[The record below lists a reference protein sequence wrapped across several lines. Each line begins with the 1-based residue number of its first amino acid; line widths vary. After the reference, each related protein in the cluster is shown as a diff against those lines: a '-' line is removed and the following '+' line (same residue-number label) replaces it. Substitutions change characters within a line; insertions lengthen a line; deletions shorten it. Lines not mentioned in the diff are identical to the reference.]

1 MLTVPVCSGD
11 PLTSTTLDFTSE
23 LCRGP
28 TMAYVNW
35 SVVTNVSARV
45 LQVVAQGTAPDFAG
59 LVPGNEARTVIRM
72 VAS

>member
-1 MLTVPVCSGD
+1 MT
-11 PLTSTTLDFTSE
+11 
-23 LCRGP
+23 
-28 TMAYVNW
+28 YVNW